1 MWDALAEICER
12 TQRSIHD
19 ICDEVRRGSD
29 GENFTSLLRVYIL
42 AWFRNPGG
50 GAE

>member
-12 TQRSIHD
+12 TERSVHD
-19 ICDEVRRGSD
+19 VCGEVRRASD

-42 AWFRNPGG
+42 AWYRRAGN
-50 GAE
+50 GAD